1 MRSASHFF
9 RHLVKQ
15 YRSSGGIGLEN
26 LRNGLP
32 PAETLVAA
40 TFFLMTR
47 HAAVRCPLVGRVIA
61 QQLRFLAEHPSETLT
76 PELRAVCAK
85 LAVQWAKGAPGMQHD
100 PSLSCSG
107 NGGGSNQLH

>member
-1 MRSASHFF
+1 MGFASQLFF
-9 RHLVKQ
+9 GICSIK
-15 YRSSGGIGLEN
+15 YRSSGGVELEI
-26 LRNGLP
+26 LRNRLP

-61 QQLRFLAEHPSETLT
+61 QQLRFLAEHPETLT

-85 LAVQWAKGAPGMQHD
+85 LSVQWAKGAPGMQHE
-100 PSLSCSG
+100 PSRSSSG